1 MLFSW
6 IHKLV
11 FYIFPP
17 FTPPLSLFLP
27 SFLKTNT
34 GIRIGVLWEKP
45 LWGLNYIDSMLWTIS
60 PRWINEYG
68 LLWLRIYA
76 MEGYDILETGCREN
90 HVTIVWSTKKKIGD
104 VEATPAMSSSSR
116 RGVSHSTPRRNAA
129 SIESGNALNGV
140 GAAPLPPPTASSRP
154 TSSQSSG
161 ATFRRPSKEALSLSL
176 SGASLSSAKK
186 VGSPDSLL
194 LYANALIEFVWLI
207 DWLIDRLRI

>member
-1 MLFSW
+1 MDHISTVNKW
-6 IHKLV
+6 IWTLV
-11 FYIFPP
+11 IKN
-17 FTPPLSLFLP
+17 LCD
-27 SFLKTNT
+27 
-34 GIRIGVLWEKP
+34 GRIRYFRNWLQRKSRNDC
-45 LWGLNYIDSMLWTIS
+45 LID
-60 PRWINEYG
+60 
-68 LLWLRIYA
+68 
-76 MEGYDILETGCREN
+76 
-90 HVTIVWSTKKKIGD
+90 KKKIGD